1 MAEPVCRQTQV
12 RSQDSALLNGPE
24 LASIDGQVDEW
35 TTRQA
40 IVVNEAKTI
49 NANDNV
55 YFEDLKLAA

>member
-1 MAEPVCRQTQV
+1 MI
-12 RSQDSALLNGPE
+12 SILYNGPALE
-24 LASIDGQVDEW
+24 SIDGQVDEW

-55 YFEDLKLAA
+55 YFEDLRLAA

>member
-1 MAEPVCRQTQV
+1 MI
-12 RSQDSALLNGPE
+12 SILYNGPAME
-24 LASIDGQVDEW
+24 SIDGQVDEW

-55 YFEDLKLAA
+55 YFEDLRLAA